1 MPVDKGKSKTPEDK
15 QNDFVPAVFAKD
27 AGEAE
32 SYSELLRDHDIPA
45 ICGSGEAPKK
55 NGESGKKD
63 RRVRMTHGIPV
74 LVPEDLLDEASEIIA
89 DRENLT
95 VLGLNA
101 ADEDEE
107 EEDEDDLD
115 FTEEL
120 GPDIPDDLDDQDKD
134 SFLEDDDL
142 DEDQDV

>member
-45 ICGSGEAPKK
+45 ICGLDEAQKE

-63 RRVRMTHGIPV
+63 RRCRMTRGIPV
-74 LVPEDLLDEASEIIA
+74 LVPEGLLDEASEIIA
-89 DRENLT
+89 DRENLAE
-95 VLGLNA
+95 LGLNA
-101 ADEDEE
+101 AEEEE

-115 FTEEL
+115 VTEEL
-120 GPDIPDDLDDQDKD
+120 GPDVSDDLDDQDKD

-142 DEDQDV
+142 DEDQDG